1 MKTMARVNIDESVSM
16 AMGSLW
22 ANKLRTFLTL
32 LGIIIGVLTIIAVVS
47 IIQGLNNYVYTQF
60 SFYGANDFAV
70 SKFSMSGESS
80 LAAYREMLKRKN
92 LTLDDMRTIRRLC
105 PSCQLVGASV
115 STSRNAKFGSQLLK
129 DVEIR
134 GITHIDHLIGSVL
147 ELERGRHILEED
159 ENHSRYVCVIG
170 ADIKEKL
177 FPYQDP
183 LGKWIKVGPHNLLIV
198 GLGAKKGKILGFSQD
213 NYVRIPITTFH
224 KLYGSRRSIDINIHT
239 LSPEQ
244 MEKAQEEVRTVLRSK
259 RHLSFNDKD
268 DFSFTSSETFLQMY
282 RTATSSI
289 YFAMIAI
296 SSIALLVG
304 GIVVMNIMLVAV
316 TERTKEI
323 GIRMSVGAR
332 RMDILFQ
339 FLIES
344 ASISTV
350 GGLIGILIGF
360 IIAKIV
366 TAATSIPSTLDPG
379 SVIVAIIV
387 SGSVGIFFG
396 LYPANKAAKLDPIEA
411 LRAEQ

>member
-1 MKTMARVNIDESVSM
+1 MARIDLSESVSM

-22 ANKLRTFLTL
+22 SNKMRTFLTL

-60 SFYGANDFAV
+60 SFFGANDFTV
-70 SKFSMSGESS
+70 SKFSMTGGSISE
-80 LAAYREMLKRKN
+80 YREMMKRKN
-92 LTLDDMRTIRRLC
+92 LTLDEMSLLRQRC
-105 PSCQLVGASV
+105 QSCELVGASV
-115 STSRNAKFGSQLLK
+115 STSRTVKFRNQYLK
-129 DVEIR
+129 DVEII
-134 GITHIDHLIGSVL
+134 GITHLDHMIGSVL
-147 ELERGRHILEED
+147 ELDRGRQILEED
-159 ENHSRYVCVIG
+159 DTHSRYVCVIG
-170 ADIKEKL
+170 ADIVEKL
-177 FPYQDP
+177 FPYLDP
-183 LGKWIKVGPHNLLIV
+183 LGKWIKIGPHNFLVI
-198 GLGAKKGKILGFSQD
+198 GIGEPKGKLLGMSQD
-213 NYVRIPITTFH
+213 NYVRIPISTFH
-224 KLYGSRRSIDINIHT
+224 KIYGSRRSVNINIHT
-239 LSPEQ
+239 SSQEQ
-244 MEKAQEEVRTVLRSK
+244 METAQEEVRTILRSK
-259 RHLSFNDKD
+259 RHLSFKNKD
-268 DFSFTSSETFLQMY
+268 DFSFVSSETFIDMY

-344 ASISTV
+344 AAVSTT

-360 IIAKIV
+360 ILAKIV
-366 TAATSIPSTLDPG
+366 SAATSLPSALDPG
-379 SVIVAIIV
+379 SIVVAIIV

-396 LYPANKAAKLDPIEA
+396 LYPANKAAKLNPIEA
-411 LRAEQ
+411 LRSEQ

>member
-1 MKTMARVNIDESVSM
+1 
-16 AMGSLW
+16 
-22 ANKLRTFLTL
+22 
-32 LGIIIGVLTIIAVVS
+32 LGLIIGVLTIIAVVS

-60 SFYGANDFAV
+60 AFFGANDFTV
-70 SKFSMSGESS
+70 SKFSMTGGSFSE
-80 LAAYREMLKRKN
+80 YREMLKRKN
-92 LTLDDMRTIRRLC
+92 LTLDEMRILRQQC
-105 PSCQLVGASV
+105 QSCELVGASV
-115 STSRNAKFGSQLLK
+115 STSRTVKFRNQYLR

-134 GITHIDHLIGSVL
+134 GITHLDHMIGSVL
-147 ELERGRHILEED
+147 ELDRGRHILKED
-159 ENHSRYVCVIG
+159 DDHSRSVCIIG
-170 ADIKEKL
+170 ADIVEKL
-177 FPYQDP
+177 FPYLDP
-183 LGKWIKVGPHNLLIV
+183 LGKWIKIGQHNFLVVGI
-198 GLGAKKGKILGFSQD
+198 GEKKGKLLGMSQD
-213 NYVRIPITTFH
+213 NYVRIPISTFH
-224 KLYGSRRSIDINIHT
+224 KIYGSRRSVNINIHT
-239 LSPEQ
+239 SSQEQ
-244 MEKAQEEVRTVLRSK
+244 MENAQEEVRTILRSR

-268 DFSFTSSETFLQMY
+268 DFSFASSDTFIQMY

-344 ASISTV
+344 AAISTT

-360 IIAKIV
+360 ILAKIV
-366 TAATSIPSTLDPG
+366 SAATSLPSTLDPG
-379 SVIVAIIV
+379 SIVVAIIV

-396 LYPANKAAKLDPIEA
+396 IYPANKAAKLNPIDA
-411 LRAEQ
+411 LRSEQ

>member
-1 MKTMARVNIDESVSM
+1 MARVNFSESVSM

-22 ANKLRTFLTL
+22 SNKLRTFLTL
-32 LGIIIGVLTIIAVVS
+32 LGLIIGVLTIIAVVS

-60 SFYGANDFAV
+60 AFFGANDFTV
-70 SKFSMSGESS
+70 SKFSMTGGS
-80 LAAYREMLKRKN
+80 LSDYREMLKRKN
-92 LTLDDMRTIRRLC
+92 LTLDEMRILRQKC
-105 PSCQLVGASV
+105 QSCELVGASV
-115 STSRNAKFGSQLLK
+115 STSRTVKFRNQYLK
-129 DVEIR
+129 DVDIR
-134 GITHIDHLIGSVL
+134 GITHLDHMIGSVL
-147 ELERGRHILEED
+147 ELERGRHILKED
-159 ENHSRYVCVIG
+159 DDRSRSLCIIG
-170 ADIKEKL
+170 ADIVEKL
-177 FPYQDP
+177 FPYLDP
-183 LGKWIKVGPHNLLIV
+183 LGKWIKIGQHNFLVVGI
-198 GLGAKKGKILGFSQD
+198 GEKKGKLLGMSQD
-213 NYVRIPITTFH
+213 NYVRIPISTFH
-224 KLYGSRRSIDINIHT
+224 KIYGSRRSVNINIHT
-239 LSPEQ
+239 SSQEQ
-244 MEKAQEEVRTVLRSK
+244 LEKAQEEVRTILRSR

-268 DFSFTSSETFLQMY
+268 DFSFASSETFIDMY

-344 ASISTV
+344 AAVSTT

-360 IIAKIV
+360 ILAKIV
-366 TAATSIPSTLDPG
+366 TAATSLPSTLDPG
-379 SVIVAIIV
+379 SIVVAIIV

-396 LYPANKAAKLDPIEA
+396 IYPANKAAKLNPIDA
-411 LRAEQ
+411 LRSEQ

>member
-1 MKTMARVNIDESVSM
+1 MARIDLSESVSM

-22 ANKLRTFLTL
+22 SNKLRTFLTL

-60 SFYGANDFAV
+60 AFFGANDFTV
-70 SKFSMSGESS
+70 SKFAMTGGS
-80 LAAYREMLKRKN
+80 LSEYREMLKRKN
-92 LTLDDMRTIRRLC
+92 LTLDEMRILRQKC
-105 PSCQLVGASV
+105 QSCELVGASV
-115 STSRNAKFGSQLLK
+115 STSRTVKFRNQYLR

-134 GITHIDHLIGSVL
+134 GITHLDHMIGSVL
-147 ELERGRHILEED
+147 ELDRGRHILKED
-159 ENHSRYVCVIG
+159 DDHSRSVCIIG
-170 ADIKEKL
+170 ADIVEKL
-177 FPYQDP
+177 FPYLDP
-183 LGKWIKVGPHNLLIV
+183 LGKWIKIGSHNFLVVGI
-198 GLGAKKGKILGFSQD
+198 GEKKGKLLGMSQD
-213 NYVRIPITTFH
+213 NYVRIPISTFH
-224 KLYGSRRSIDINIHT
+224 KIYGSRRSININIHT
-239 LSPEQ
+239 SSQEQ
-244 MEKAQEEVRTVLRSK
+244 MEKSQEEVRTILRSR

-268 DFSFTSSETFLQMY
+268 DFSFASSETFIDMY

-344 ASISTV
+344 AAISTT

-366 TAATSIPSTLDPG
+366 SAATSLPSTLDPG
-379 SVIVAIIV
+379 SIIVAIIV

-396 LYPANKAAKLDPIEA
+396 LYPANKAAKLNPIEA
-411 LRAEQ
+411 LRSEQ

>member
-1 MKTMARVNIDESVSM
+1 MARVNFSESVSM

-22 ANKLRTFLTL
+22 SNKLRTFLTL

-60 SFYGANDFAV
+60 AFFGANDFTV
-70 SKFSMSGESS
+70 SKFSMTGGSFSE
-80 LAAYREMLKRKN
+80 YREMMKRKN
-92 LTLDDMRTIRRLC
+92 LTLDEMRLLRRKC
-105 PSCQLVGASV
+105 QSCELIGASV
-115 STSRNAKFGSQLLK
+115 STTRTVKFSNQYLK

-134 GITHIDHLIGSVL
+134 GVTHLDHMIGSVV
-147 ELERGRHILEED
+147 ELDRGRHILKED
-159 ENHSRYVCVIG
+159 DDHSRYVCIIG
-170 ADIKEKL
+170 ADIVEKL
-177 FPYQDP
+177 FPYLDP
-183 LGKWIKVGPHNLLIV
+183 LGKRIKVGPHNFLVTGI
-198 GLGAKKGKILGFSQD
+198 GEQKGKLLGMSQD

-224 KLYGSRRSIDINIHT
+224 KIYGSRRSININVHT
-239 LSPEQ
+239 KSQEQ
-244 MEKAQEEVRTVLRSK
+244 MEIAQEEVRTILRSK
-259 RHLSFNDKD
+259 RHLSFKDKD
-268 DFSFTSSETFLQMY
+268 DFSFVSSETFIQMY
-282 RTATSSI
+282 RAATSSI

-332 RMDILFQ
+332 RLDILFQ

-344 ASISTV
+344 AAISTT

-360 IIAKIV
+360 ILAKIV
-366 TAATSIPSTLDPG
+366 TAATSLPSTLDPG
-379 SVIVAIIV
+379 SIVVAIIV

-396 LYPANKAAKLDPIEA
+396 IYPANKAAKLNPIEA
-411 LRAEQ
+411 LRSEQ

>member
-1 MKTMARVNIDESVSM
+1 MARVNFSESVSM

-22 ANKLRTFLTL
+22 SNKLRTFLTL

-60 SFYGANDFAV
+60 AFFGANDFTV
-70 SKFSMSGESS
+70 SKFSMTGGSIKE
-80 LAAYREMLKRKN
+80 YREMMKRKN
-92 LTLDDMRTIRRLC
+92 LTLDEMRLLRRKC
-105 PSCQLVGASV
+105 QSCELIGASV
-115 STSRNAKFGSQLLK
+115 STTRTVKFSNQYLK

-134 GITHIDHLIGSVL
+134 GVTHLDHMIGSVV
-147 ELERGRHILEED
+147 ELDRGRHILKED
-159 ENHSRYVCVIG
+159 DDHSRYVCIIG
-170 ADIKEKL
+170 ADIVEKL
-177 FPYQDP
+177 FPYLDP
-183 LGKWIKVGPHNLLIV
+183 LGKRIKVGPHNFLVTGI
-198 GLGAKKGKILGFSQD
+198 GEQKGKLLGMSQD

-224 KLYGSRRSIDINIHT
+224 KIYGSRRSININVHT
-239 LSPEQ
+239 KSQEQ
-244 MEKAQEEVRTVLRSK
+244 MEIAQEEVRTILRSK
-259 RHLSFNDKD
+259 RHLSFKDKD
-268 DFSFTSSETFLQMY
+268 DFSFVSSETFIQMY
-282 RTATSSI
+282 RAATSSI

-332 RMDILFQ
+332 RLDILFQ

-344 ASISTV
+344 AAISTT

-360 IIAKIV
+360 ILAKIV
-366 TAATSIPSTLDPG
+366 TAATSLPSTLDPG
-379 SVIVAIIV
+379 SIVVAIIV

-396 LYPANKAAKLDPIEA
+396 IYPANKAAKLNPIEA
-411 LRAEQ
+411 LRSEQ

>member
-1 MKTMARVNIDESVSM
+1 MARIDVSESVSM

-22 ANKLRTFLTL
+22 SNKLRTFLTL

-60 SFYGANDFAV
+60 AFFGANDFTV
-70 SKFSMSGESS
+70 SKFSMAGGSISE
-80 LAAYREMLKRKN
+80 YREMMKRKN
-92 LTLDDMRTIRRLC
+92 LTLDEMRLLRQRC
-105 PSCQLVGASV
+105 QSCELVGASV
-115 STSRNAKFGSQLLK
+115 STSRTVKFRNQYLK

-134 GITHIDHLIGSVL
+134 GVTYLDHMIGSVL
-147 ELERGRHILEED
+147 ELDRGRHILKED
-159 ENHSRYVCVIG
+159 DDHSRYVCIIG
-170 ADIKEKL
+170 ADIVEKL
-177 FPYQDP
+177 FPYVDP
-183 LGKWIKVGPHNLLIV
+183 LGKWIKIGSHNFLVTGI
-198 GLGAKKGKILGFSQD
+198 GEQKGKLLGMSQD
-213 NYVRIPITTFH
+213 NYVWIPITTFH
-224 KLYGSRRSIDINIHT
+224 KIYGSRRSININVHT
-239 LSPEQ
+239 TSQEQ
-244 MEKAQEEVRTVLRSK
+244 MEIAQEEVRTILRSK
-259 RHLSFNDKD
+259 RHLSFKDKD
-268 DFSFTSSETFLQMY
+268 DFSFVSSETFIQMY

-344 ASISTV
+344 AAISTT

-360 IIAKIV
+360 ILAKIV
-366 TAATSIPSTLDPG
+366 TAATSLPSTLDPG
-379 SVIVAIIV
+379 SIIVAIIV

-396 LYPANKAAKLDPIEA
+396 LYPANKAAKLNPIEA
-411 LRAEQ
+411 LRSEQ